1 MTLPALM
8 VVLVVMLSVFIG
20 GAAVA
25 LQRCRTDHLDFHI
38 IVGQQF
44 DGAVFICYINI
55 RKAEILSARA
65 QNVLI
70 GLDGQH
76 GFGIGC
82 AHRSAVDFLSVRIIA
97 NTHEF
102 TRLINAGNLG
112 KVVFHLCLARALAVH
127 KNFHTVGIRV
137 GIVKCAYTG
146 KYVCWIKHCGDDAC
160 FTVLQA
166 DKFLG
171 PYEIVKAHYRP
182 FGCEVGDFDIA
193 VCGDTAYLY
202 MDANHNGQLTMRL
215 TRDFLEAEEKI
226 CWQYEGLHAPFS
238 REAPAVFEHGGK
250 WYMLTSGMTGYVPNK
265 SDSAVSDA
273 PDRPFVSIGDPH
285 ADDASHASFNSQISQ
300 VFKVPGKRDLYIALA
315 DRWVP
320 DYPVDAKLA
329 DLLERCTAQR
339 FDPEHYKASSEEMQT
354 MMQGPMLTSANTSRA
369 NYVWLPITFEEGKPK
384 IYWRDSWKLSDF
396 E

>member
-1 MTLPALM
+1 M
-8 VVLVVMLSVFIG
+8 
-20 GAAVA
+20 
-25 LQRCRTDHLDFHI
+25 D
-38 IVGQQF
+38 
-44 DGAVFICYINI
+44 
-55 RKAEILSARA
+55 
-65 QNVLI
+65 
-70 GLDGQH
+70 
-76 GFGIGC
+76 
-82 AHRSAVDFLSVRIIA
+82 
-97 NTHEF
+97 
-102 TRLINAGNLG
+102 
-112 KVVFHLCLARALAVH
+112 
-127 KNFHTVGIRV
+127 
-137 GIVKCAYTG
+137 
-146 KYVCWIKHCGDDAC
+146 HCGDNAC

-273 PDRPFVSIGDPH
+273 PDRPFVRIGDPH

-339 FDPEHYKASSEEMQT
+339 FDPEHYKATSEEMQT
-354 MMQGPMLTSANTSRA
+354 MMQSPMLTSANTSRA

-384 IYWRDSWKLSDF
+384 IRWRDSWKLSDF

>member
-1 MTLPALM
+1 
-8 VVLVVMLSVFIG
+8 
-20 GAAVA
+20 
-25 LQRCRTDHLDFHI
+25 
-38 IVGQQF
+38 
-44 DGAVFICYINI
+44 
-55 RKAEILSARA
+55 
-65 QNVLI
+65 
-70 GLDGQH
+70 
-76 GFGIGC
+76 
-82 AHRSAVDFLSVRIIA
+82 
-97 NTHEF
+97 
-102 TRLINAGNLG
+102 
-112 KVVFHLCLARALAVH
+112 
-127 KNFHTVGIRV
+127 
-137 GIVKCAYTG
+137 
-146 KYVCWIKHCGDDAC
+146 
-160 FTVLQA
+160 
-166 DKFLG
+166 
-171 PYEIVKAHYRP
+171 
-182 FGCEVGDFDIA
+182 
-193 VCGDTAYLY
+193 

-226 CWQYEGLHAPFS
+226 CWQYEDLHAPFS

-339 FDPEHYKASSEEMQT
+339 FDPEHYKATSEEMQT
-354 MMQGPMLTSANTSRA
+354 MMQSPMLTSANTSRA

-384 IYWRDSWKLSDF
+384 IHWRDSWKLSDF